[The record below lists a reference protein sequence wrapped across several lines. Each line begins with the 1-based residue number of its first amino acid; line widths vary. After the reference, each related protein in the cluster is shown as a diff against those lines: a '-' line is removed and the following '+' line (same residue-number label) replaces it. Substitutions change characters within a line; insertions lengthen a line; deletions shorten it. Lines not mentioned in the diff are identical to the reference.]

1 MNILVCGGAGYIG
14 SHVVRQLRNKGNE
27 VLVLDNLVNGHLSA
41 IGDTPFVE
49 ADIIDK
55 GALQQAFRQYRIDAV
70 MHFAAFSIVGESV
83 TRPVLYYRN
92 NVAGTLNLME
102 TMLENGVNKLIFS
115 STAAVYG
122 EPKELPIREDHDT
135 KPTNPYGA
143 TKLAVEEMLKWFSQP
158 YGLNYISLR
167 YFNAAGADDSGDIGE
182 DHNPETHLIPLVL
195 KTALG
200 VLPEVKIFGTDYPT
214 PDGTCIRD
222 YIHVNDLANAH
233 ILALQSLVSGG
244 KSTVYNLGNGS
255 GFSVREVIETAQK
268 VTGKLIRVLETERR
282 TGDPA
287 VLVASAERIKQEL
300 GWQPQFKDIHQII
313 SSAWHWHRRRYFHKY
328 LKQKKVG

>member
-14 SHVVRQLRNKGNE
+14 SHVVRQLQHRGYE
-27 VLVLDNLVNGHLSA
+27 VLVLDNLIKGHLNA
-41 IGDTPFVE
+41 IGKAPFIK

-55 GALQQAFRQYRIDAV
+55 RALQQVFYQNRVDVV

-83 TRPVLYYRN
+83 KRPDLYYRN
-92 NVAGTLNLME
+92 NVAGTLNLMQ

-122 EPKELPIREDHDT
+122 EPREIPIGEDHDT

-143 TKLAVEEMLKWFSQP
+143 TKLAVEEMLKWFSQA

-200 VLPEVKIFGTDYPT
+200 ALPEVKIFGTDYPT

-222 YIHVNDLANAH
+222 YIHVKDLANAH

-244 KSTVYNLGNGS
+244 KSMVYNLGNGS
-255 GFSVREVIETAQK
+255 GFSVRDVIETAQK
-268 VTGKLIRVLETERR
+268 VTGKPIRVVETARR
-282 TGDPA
+282 AGDPA
-287 VLVASAERIKQEL
+287 VLVATADKIKQEL
-300 GWQPQFKDIHQII
+300 GWQPQFKGIQQII
-313 SSAWHWHRRRYFHKY
+313 SSAWHWHSAF
-328 LKQKKVG
+328 LEN

>member
-14 SHVVRQLRNKGNE
+14 SHVVRQLQNRGYE

-41 IGDTPFVE
+41 IGNTPFVK
-49 ADIIDK
+49 ADIMNK
-55 GALQQAFRQYRIDAV
+55 RALQQVFDQNRIDAV

-83 TRPVLYYRN
+83 KRPDLYYRN
-92 NVAGTLNLME
+92 NVAGTLNLIQ

-122 EPKELPIREDHDT
+122 EPGEIPISEDHCT

-143 TKLAVEEMLKWFSQP
+143 TKLAVEEMLKWFSQA

-167 YFNAAGADDSGDIGE
+167 YFNAAGADEAGDIGE
-182 DHNPETHLIPLVL
+182 DHNPETHLIPLAL

-200 VLPEVKIFGTDYPT
+200 LLPEVKIFGTDYPT

-255 GFSVREVIETAQK
+255 GFSVRDIIKTAQK
-268 VTGKLIRVLETERR
+268 VTGKLIRVVEAPRR
-282 TGDPA
+282 AGDPA
-287 VLVASAERIKQEL
+287 VLVASAEKIKREL
-300 GWQPQFKDIHQII
+300 GWQPQFRDIHQII
-313 SSAWHWHRRRYFHKY
+313 SSAWHWHCRHGKES
-328 LKQKKVG
+328 

>member
-14 SHVVRQLRNKGNE
+14 SHVVRQLQRSGYE
-27 VLVLDNLVNGHLSA
+27 VLVLDNLANGHLSA
-41 IGDTPFVE
+41 IGDTPFIWG
-49 ADIIDK
+49 DILDK
-55 GALQQAFRQYRIDAV
+55 QDLQLVFHQNRIDAV

-83 TRPVLYYRN
+83 QQPSTYYRN
-92 NVAGTLNLME
+92 NVAGTLNL
-102 TMLENGVNKLIFS
+102 LEAMQEHRVNKLIFS

-122 EPKELPIREDHDT
+122 EPKEIPITEDHQT

-143 TKLAVEEMLKWFSQP
+143 TKLAVEEMLKWFSQA
-158 YGLNYISLR
+158 YGLKYVSLR
-167 YFNAAGADDSGDIGE
+167 YFNAAGADDSGDMGE

-233 ILALQSLVSGG
+233 ILALQSLLSGG
-244 KSTVYNLGNGS
+244 KSAVYNLGNGN
-255 GFSVREVIETAQK
+255 GFSVREVIDTAKK
-268 VTGKLIRVLETERR
+268 VTGKSIRVVETTRR

-287 VLVASAERIKQEL
+287 VLVASAEKIKREL
-300 GWQPQFKDIHQII
+300 GWQPQFRDMEQII
-313 SSAWHWHRRRYFHKY
+313 STAWHWHYNHSTNPK
-328 LKQKKVG
+328 LK